1 MGTMMKPQTPA
12 VIWLSVAVLLAT
24 LTAVP
29 LYASILKHL
38 NLQQLCAQAGTVFS
52 GVCISVDRSDSAVVS
67 YTFAVHQMLKGTP
80 AATITVRMHASAAAL
95 ARAPSFHIGQEVVL
109 FLYPTSEHGFTSPVG
124 FGQGCFQ
131 ISRTSDGYRT
141 VVNERMNKGLL
152 TGMSLR
158 RDPQHNNSSFITALA
173 ASANGGP
180 IDYDEFLQLVKTVV
194 AETQ

>member
-1 MGTMMKPQTPA
+1 MIKPQTAA
-12 VIWLSVAVLLAT
+12 VTWVSVAVLLTA

-29 LYASILKHL
+29 LYASVLKHL

-52 GVCISVDRSDSAVVS
+52 GICINVDRSDPPVVS

-80 AATITVRMHASAAAL
+80 AATITFRMHASAVAL
-95 ARAPSFHIGQEVVL
+95 ARAPSFHVGQEVFL
-109 FLYPTSEHGFTSPVG
+109 FLYPSSEHGFTSPVG

-158 RDPQHNNSSFITALA
+158 RDPQHNNSAFMTALA
-173 ASANGGP
+173 ASANGGH
-180 IDYDEFLQLVKTVV
+180 IDYDEFLQLVRTII
-194 AETQ
+194 AEIR